1 MAQTQASKS
10 LESQNTKRRQLEDQN
25 ISLRDELASLGR
37 THAQTVS
44 QSRSEKELLQ
54 QQIDRLQEE
63 RDSLVHMRQQA
74 HSLSEAL
81 ERKERELEDVRTILT
96 DERERSDRRPD
107 SSNGSGSGSAPSS
120 GAETDLK
127 SELKRQASMLNA
139 LGKTNQTLQKENA
152 ELRLRRD
159 NVEMLNNEVRALG
172 KKAKVA
178 ENRLAVCQEAL
189 DRARKDM
196 E

>member
-1 MAQTQASKS
+1 
-10 LESQNTKRRQLEDQN
+10 
-25 ISLRDELASLGR
+25 
-37 THAQTVS
+37 
-44 QSRSEKELLQ
+44 
-54 QQIDRLQEE
+54 
-63 RDSLVHMRQQA
+63 
-74 HSLSEAL
+74 
-81 ERKERELEDVRTILT
+81 
-96 DERERSDRRPD
+96 
-107 SSNGSGSGSAPSS
+107 
-120 GAETDLK
+120 
-127 SELKRQASMLNA
+127 MLNA